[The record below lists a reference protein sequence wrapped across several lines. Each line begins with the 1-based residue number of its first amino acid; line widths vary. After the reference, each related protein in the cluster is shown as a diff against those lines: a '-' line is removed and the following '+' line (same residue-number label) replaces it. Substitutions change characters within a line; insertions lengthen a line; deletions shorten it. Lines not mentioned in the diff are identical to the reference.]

1 MSEFELS
8 IERAFD
14 TEALSLFNS
23 GVREI
28 DLLIHKRSG
37 GLLSFIEEVPCE
49 FYVAKVEDE
58 PVALF
63 VLSDRMVTVNDE
75 KYPSLEIDFIAVKQ
89 EWRNKG
95 IGTHILQL
103 AEQNAKD
110 AEFSFL
116 TTAAYFGKKY
126 SAVGFYEKCG
136 FVRNGD
142 KQGNTIPMF
151 KYLDYQ
157 YVKEL

>member
-95 IGTHILQL
+95 IGAHILQL

-116 TTAAYFGKKY
+116 TTAAYFAKKY

>member
-1 MSEFELS
+1 MSEFELT

-14 TEALSLFNS
+14 TEALSFFNS
-23 GVREI
+23 GIREI
-28 DLLIHKRSG
+28 DLLIHKRSTG

-49 FYVAKVEDE
+49 FYVAKIEEE

-63 VLSDRMVTVNDE
+63 VLSDRMVTVENE

-95 IGTHILQL
+95 IGARILQL

-116 TTAAYFGKKY
+116 TTAAFLNKRY
-126 SAVGFYEKCG
+126 SAIGFYEKCG
-136 FVRNGD
+136 FVKNGD
-142 KQGNTIPMF
+142 RQGNTIPMY
-151 KYLDYQ
+151 KYLG
-157 YVKEL
+157 

>member
-49 FYVAKVEDE
+49 FYVAKV
-58 PVALF
+58 
-63 VLSDRMVTVNDE
+63 
-75 KYPSLEIDFIAVKQ
+75 
-89 EWRNKG
+89 
-95 IGTHILQL
+95 
-103 AEQNAKD
+103 KD

>member
-75 KYPSLEIDFIAVKQ
+75 KY
-89 EWRNKG
+89 
-95 IGTHILQL
+95 
-103 AEQNAKD
+103 
-110 AEFSFL
+110 
-116 TTAAYFGKKY
+116 

>member
-95 IGTHILQL
+95 IGAHILQL

-157 YVKEL
+157 DVKEL

>member
-95 IGTHILQL
+95 IGAHILQL